1 MDNIKVRQA
10 THANSW
16 YSGDKK
22 ELDEE
27 LNSYLAKAKK
37 ENIQN
42 IKAII
47 GPYKF

>member
-27 LNSYLAKAKK
+27 LNSYLSKA
-37 ENIQN
+37 
-42 IKAII
+42 
-47 GPYKF
+47 